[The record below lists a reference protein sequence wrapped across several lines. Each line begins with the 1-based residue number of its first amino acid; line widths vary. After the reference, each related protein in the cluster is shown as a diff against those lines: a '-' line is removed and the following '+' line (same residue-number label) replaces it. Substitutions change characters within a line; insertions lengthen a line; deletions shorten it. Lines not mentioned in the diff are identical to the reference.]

1 MKTPNSSTLIG
12 YLGTILTSVLAT
24 MGDTHA
30 LVFATPIVGL
40 LNGIA
45 GVLIAL
51 HVGFGKWLERG
62 LAYVER
68 DLHIAAANVK
78 AASAQQASAQ
88 HAGEA
93 VSALHQVL
101 TGVTGTPPS

>member
-1 MKTPNSSTLIG
+1 MKIPNSSTIIG

-30 LVFATPIVGL
+30 LALATPIVGL
-40 LNGIA
+40 LNGVA

-51 HVGFGKWLERG
+51 HVGFGKWLEKAI
-62 LAYVER
+62 AYIER

-78 AASAQQASAQ
+78 AASAQQVTAQ
-88 HAGEA
+88 HAGDA